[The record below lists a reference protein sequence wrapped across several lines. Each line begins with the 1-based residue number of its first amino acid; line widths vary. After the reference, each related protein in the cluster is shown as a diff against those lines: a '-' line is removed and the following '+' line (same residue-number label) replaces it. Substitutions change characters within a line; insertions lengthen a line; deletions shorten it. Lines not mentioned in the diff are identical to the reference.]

1 MYNRK
6 LNKAKSKIRNLKYAL
21 RSAICGKFR
30 GHKFVSPMWQG
41 GYDGMGYFCEYCG
54 AESEIGELV
63 EPSICDTCKAEGCT
77 HDRDFGND
85 CPYYEGV

>member
-30 GHKFVSPMWQG
+30 GHKFTSEIWHG

-54 AESEIGELV
+54 AESDEGELIENLCGYCTV
-63 EPSICDTCKAEGCT
+63 PSCT

-85 CPYYEGV
+85 CPYYEGE